1 MGSGSGTGSTGGVF
15 HRSLLIHFINRVSA
29 FSAALSEALA
39 QSRWRGWD
47 PIGAL
52 RCVRNRRA
60 LCGDVSMETAG
71 SVVMGRERG
80 GLYPEL
86 LMHGY
91 TRRLFLQHV
100 PWSHLKGTYQEK
112 SNFPWSFQ
120 IQGFCALTVD
130 ITFKIPVHPETY
142 TLKTVWLFELMLRNE
157 GKSIVGGCT
166 VTGHFETKWEYSKSW
181 SQTETVIGQL
191 TPISE
196 SVDTKVCDV
205 WDQWFLNSV
214 SS

>member
-142 TLKTVWLFELMLRNE
+142 TLKTVWLFEFDVKKWGEIHRGGLYSDRSFWNQVGIQQIVIPNWNCHWSTNTYIRVRWHKSLRR
-157 GKSIVGGCT
+157 
-166 VTGHFETKWEYSKSW
+166 
-181 SQTETVIGQL
+181 L
-191 TPISE
+191 R
-196 SVDTKVCDV
+196 SV
-205 WDQWFLNSV
+205 V
-214 SS
+214 S